1 MIFLFSATL
10 FFCKELRFESSCLVI
25 TTILT
30 VNVALLF
37 STLQC
42 VMNGGQ
48 NSRGDGTSSENLING
63 GGPNKQREIG
73 KSIYR
78 YKV

>member
-48 NSRGDGTSSENLING
+48 IVG
-63 GGPNKQREIG
+63 GMGHLPKI
-73 KSIYR
+73 
-78 YKV
+78 

>member
-1 MIFLFSATL
+1 MIFLFSVTL
-10 FFCKELRFESSCLVI
+10 FSVRLESSCLVI
-25 TTILT
+25 TAILT

-37 STLQC
+37 STFQC